1 MLSLLLLGVARPAL
15 GLTYAKDATL
25 AATPGEPI
33 DVKFDGFDDAGKAL
47 TYRLKSLPAT
57 GALRLPAQVYCD
69 YRYLPK
75 HTGTAAVAGATLGC
89 ESVHAIYTY
98 PPTLRPPFGRMDT
111 FQFVASSDGGVT
123 FPYQAT
129 IHVVPSTAS
138 TMLTSADFSTG
149 TESFLASDSKGV
161 WATTYEPTSIGAE
174 MNRYVHAS
182 DRDRGNWWF
191 LFPSAFLGDQAMAYG
206 GSLSFA
212 LSSAA
217 GDFSASKLRAKS
229 VGSRLAGGV
238 WGVMLDCATCSNGA
252 GITLGFPVE
261 SLGFTGATKRFT
273 VPLSEASWR
282 KDPHNTLNTAWSAPT
297 KCELVEVL
305 SKLSAVRVLGDFTT
319 GPESVS
325 LDKVRLAAGTGKH
338 NACEA
343 SRIRSA

>member
-1 MLSLLLLGVARPAL
+1 MLSLLLIGMARPAL
-15 GLTYAKDATL
+15 GVTYAKDATVV
-25 AATPGEPI
+25 AAPGKAI
-33 DVKFDGFDDAGKAL
+33 DVKLGGFDDAGKAL
-47 TYRLKSLPAT
+47 TYRLKSLPSN
-57 GALRLPAQVYCD
+57 GALMLPAQVYCD
-69 YRYLPK
+69 YQYFPK
-75 HTGTAAVAGATLGC
+75 HTGTAAATGVTLGC
-89 ESVHAIYTY
+89 DSVHVIYTY
-98 PPTLRPPFGRMDT
+98 PAALRAPVGRMDT
-111 FQFVASSDGGVT
+111 FQFVVSSDGGVT

-149 TESFLASDSKGV
+149 TESFLAIDSKGS

-191 LFPSAFLGDQAMAYG
+191 LFPPAFLGDQAMAYG

-212 LSSAA
+212 LSSSA
-217 GDFSASKLRAKS
+217 GDFSSSKLRAKS

-238 WGVMLDCATCSNGA
+238 WGVMLDCATCANGA
-252 GITLGFPVE
+252 GITLGFPLE
-261 SLGFTGATKRFT
+261 RLGFTGATKRFT
-273 VPLSEASWR
+273 VSLSEASWR

-325 LDKVRLAAGTGKH
+325 LDKVRLAAGGGKH
-338 NACEA
+338 NTCEA